1 MPGPQI
7 RELQRVFVSRLDTL
21 SHILDAGAAHL
32 GAGLDLAQARLAPDM
47 LPLGTQVAFACN
59 QPRGFSQWCAG
70 EPVQNLDPAVPS
82 LEIARAH
89 IADTRARVL
98 AGDPDLAAQVEAIRR
113 EVLVVKADGATVVAD
128 VADMRRRLQAA
139 KPASGAWDA
148 KNGPGRIMDIELMA
162 QTACLQLADPARRV
176 EQQLRAGVKGAKLS
190 VSDEKTLL
198 ESYRLL
204 WRLQCASRLLGD
216 KGLDPGALGEGARAF
231 LLRETGLADDAALSE
246 AVLAASRAAQ
256 VVIEAHLGGVDAT
269 E

>member
-21 SHILDAGAAHL
+21 SHILDAGATHL

-98 AGDPDLAAQVEAIRR
+98 AIACDDGKLEETKRIGLGGALYCELPGHGYVSEYLLPNFYFHITTTYAILRMLG
-113 EVLVVKADGATVVAD
+113 VPVGKADY
-128 VADMRRRLQAA
+128 MR
-139 KPASGAWDA
+139 
-148 KNGPGRIMDIELMA
+148 
-162 QTACLQLADPARRV
+162 
-176 EQQLRAGVKGAKLS
+176 
-190 VSDEKTLL
+190 
-198 ESYRLL
+198 
-204 WRLQCASRLLGD
+204 
-216 KGLDPGALGEGARAF
+216 F
-231 LLRETGLADDAALSE
+231 LLPHVRSDG
-246 AVLAASRAAQ
+246 
-256 VVIEAHLGGVDAT
+256 
-269 E
+269 